1 MTKKNKYKK
10 VSKLLKEVRSKLTD
24 AWDILYSSELV
35 DIDNDLADP
44 DYNDIV
50 NAIDSALIHIRDAQD
65 YVEPGSGS

>member
-10 VSKLLKEVRSKLTD
+10 VSKLLKKVRSKLID

-35 DIDNDLADP
+35 DADNGLADP

-50 NAIDSALIHIRDAQD
+50 NSIDTALMHIRDAQD
-65 YVEPGSGS
+65 YVEPGSGN